1 MRPIKLTIS
10 AFGPYSGTEVFELDK
25 FGRSGIY
32 LITGDTGAG
41 KTTIFDA
48 IVYALY
54 GEPSGDVRD
63 AGMLRSKYAA
73 PTTPTYAELE
83 FEYRGKLYKIR
94 RSPSYMRPAKRG
106 GGMTEEKA
114 SAELYLPDGSIEV
127 KPTLATKRITEIIG
141 VDREQFTQIAMIA
154 QGEFLKLLLAGTE
167 KRREIFRNIF
177 RTKLY
182 DTLQNELKRAA
193 NAAKRDNDE
202 LRQRS
207 EHHINSLVG
216 GEEFK
221 AELDAAKDGRLTTE
235 EMIELEKRIAD
246 ADTSL
251 KKAAENSL
259 KSIEEKIA
267 EINEKLG
274 RADELKKAETEMEA
288 AALSLKK
295 ADDMLDTA
303 NRRLEKARARLSD
316 RDALKVRV
324 SEISSEMNKYTE
336 LDETAKLLSQD
347 EAMLAGQNDTF
358 VTLTE
363 TQNDTQAALEKATA
377 EFETLTDA
385 KLLYE
390 RLNAK
395 NDKLTERETDIKR
408 LSDELKALDALSE
421 KLKKAQLGYSDAAD
435 AADAA
440 ESDYGHMYRLF
451 LDNRAGI
458 IAASLEDGKPCPVC
472 GSIHH
477 PSPAAATDGAPT
489 DEELE
494 NARLKGEKLRKAAA
508 SLSENAA
515 QLKAKHESAEETLR
529 VNAEVL
535 FKTEPNSD
543 TAAAIE
549 EGKETLK
556 AEQATLKKELAAA
569 NKAVRRYD
577 ELSADIKRYNELITE
592 LEPKLVA
599 CRENISAFSV
609 SVDKLSEKL
618 KELKASLKYPDK
630 EHAAAALKAA
640 EQEIISI
647 EKEYAEAE
655 TGYNTLKSEHDR
667 SSGRI
672 TALQAQISASERYDT
687 DGLRSELERSKELK
701 AEQNEIISAA
711 RTRLEIN
718 NNALS
723 GIMSVSEQLAE
734 GERRESWLRALS
746 DTANGTMSDRDKLML
761 ETYVQMNYF
770 DRIIARANTRLMN
783 MTGGQYE
790 LCRRAEAEDNRAKSG
805 LELNVTD
812 HYNGTERS
820 VKTLSGG
827 ESFKAS
833 LALALGLSDEIQ
845 SYSGGIKLD
854 TLFIDEG
861 FGSLDAESLDAA
873 IKTLV
878 SLSDG
883 DRLVGL
889 ISHVNELKTMIDDQ
903 IIVTKDK
910 SGGSRAVIV
919 TA

>member
-1 MRPIKLTIS
+1 MRPIRLTIS
-10 AFGPYSGTEVFELDK
+10 AFGPYSKTEVFELDK
-25 FGRSGIY
+25 FGRSGMY

-73 PTTPTYAELE
+73 PATPTFAELE

-94 RSPSYMRPAKRG
+94 RSPSYTRPAKRG

-114 SAELYLPDGSIEV
+114 AAELYLPDGSIEV
-127 KPTLATKRITEIIG
+127 KPTLATKRINEIIG

-193 NAAKRDNDE
+193 NAAKRENDG
-202 LRQRS
+202 LRLQS
-207 EHHINSLVG
+207 ANHVKSLVG
-216 GEEFK
+216 GEEFE
-221 AELDAAKDGRLTTE
+221 AELNAAKNGELTTE
-235 EMIELEKRIAD
+235 EILDLEKRITD

-251 KKAAENSL
+251 EKTAKTAL
-259 KSIEEKIA
+259 KGIEERIA
-267 EINEKLG
+267 KINEKLG
-274 RADELKKAETEMEA
+274 RADELKKSEVEKA
-288 AALSLKK
+288 AAELSLKNNTEMLK
-295 ADDMLDTA
+295 AA
-303 NRRLEKARARLSD
+303 EKQFEKA
-316 RDALKVRV
+316 KVRRGECDTLKLRI
-324 SEISSEMNKYTE
+324 SEINSEAEKYTE
-336 LDETAKLLSQD
+336 LDKTAGLLSQARS
-347 EAMLAGQNDTF
+347 ELARQNTTLSD
-358 VTLTE
+358 LTE
-363 TQNDTQAALEKATA
+363 KLTEANAASEKAAA
-377 EFETLTDA
+377 EFGTLTDV

-395 NDKLTERETDIKR
+395 KEKLNEREKAIDRLCTD
-408 LSDELKALDALSE
+408 LKALDALSE
-421 KLKKAQLGYSDAAD
+421 SLKNAQLKYSDAAD
-435 AADAA
+435 AADASEA
-440 ESDYGHMYRLF
+440 EYGQRYRMF

-489 DEELE
+489 DAELE
-494 NARLKGEKLRKAAA
+494 NARIKSETLKKAAA
-508 SLSENAA
+508 TLSENAA
-515 QLKAKHESAEETLR
+515 QLKAKHESAEEDLR
-529 VNAEVL
+529 VNVEAL
-535 FKTEPNSD
+535 LKTEPNTD
-543 TAAAIE
+543 PAAAIE
-549 EGKETLK
+549 QGKNALK
-556 AEQATLKKELAAA
+556 AEQTELKAELAAA
-569 NKAVRRYD
+569 ERGVKRFD
-577 ELSADIKRYNELITE
+577 ELDADIRRYNELIKE
-592 LEPKLVA
+592 LEQKLGS
-599 CRENISAFSV
+599 CRENISALKV
-609 SVDKLSEKL
+609 CVGDLSEKL
-618 KELKASLKYPDK
+618 NTLKASLKYPDK
-630 EHAAAALKAA
+630 EHAEAALKDA
-640 EQEIISI
+640 EQEIELI
-647 EKEYAEAE
+647 EKEYKEADACRNE
-655 TGYNTLKSEHDR
+655 LKSEHDKL
-667 SSGRI
+667 SGRI
-672 TALQAQISASERYDT
+672 SALETQISSSGQYDMDELT
-687 DGLRSELERSKELK
+687 AELEKSKALK
-701 AEQNEIISAA
+701 AEQTETISDAQ
-711 RTRLEIN
+711 TRLKIN
-718 NNALS
+718 DTALS
-723 GIMSVSEQLAE
+723 GILSVSERLTV

-746 DTANGTMSDRDKLML
+746 DTANGTMTDRDKLML

-770 DRIIARANTRLMN
+770 DRIIARANTRLMH

-873 IKTLV
+873 IKTLAG
-878 SLSDG
+878 LSG
-883 DRLVGL
+883 GNRLVGL

>member
-630 EHAAAALKAA
+630 EH
-640 EQEIISI
+640 
-647 EKEYAEAE
+647 
-655 TGYNTLKSEHDR
+655 
-667 SSGRI
+667 
-672 TALQAQISASERYDT
+672 
-687 DGLRSELERSKELK
+687 
-701 AEQNEIISAA
+701 
-711 RTRLEIN
+711 
-718 NNALS
+718 
-723 GIMSVSEQLAE
+723 
-734 GERRESWLRALS
+734 
-746 DTANGTMSDRDKLML
+746 
-761 ETYVQMNYF
+761 
-770 DRIIARANTRLMN
+770 
-783 MTGGQYE
+783 
-790 LCRRAEAEDNRAKSG
+790 
-805 LELNVTD
+805 
-812 HYNGTERS
+812 
-820 VKTLSGG
+820 
-827 ESFKAS
+827 
-833 LALALGLSDEIQ
+833 
-845 SYSGGIKLD
+845 
-854 TLFIDEG
+854 
-861 FGSLDAESLDAA
+861 
-873 IKTLV
+873 
-878 SLSDG
+878 
-883 DRLVGL
+883 
-889 ISHVNELKTMIDDQ
+889 
-903 IIVTKDK
+903 
-910 SGGSRAVIV
+910 
-919 TA
+919 